1 MRMRLYRVLM
11 VVAAMLFASATLVT
25 AQGKAAPEPDPK
37 TMRWVQRAIAWYPN
51 SEFRLVENIRH
62 QTPSGSYR
70 LVTVERTCESQLLS
84 GQPSMVVDEGTGT
97 IWFGS
102 VGELPNMGGT
112 QDAAALRTFLS
123 GFLPDAMLS
132 SMNLRVKLEWEV
144 GPRRPGAVI
153 PLNLLVETGY
163 GEYRKPAGV
172 TADGKYFVMGSEM
185 PLDEDPVAY
194 RRRLLAES
202 DMVMWDTTDGHEIAV
217 EIVEFSDLECPA
229 CKGKWTLIKKVLETN
244 GKSVRHGMV
253 SFPLT
258 MIHPWAFR
266 AACASW
272 CVAQQNPQALIP
284 LKETFYELQRD
295 MEVSLVTP
303 TAVDFV
309 AGQGLDEGVF
319 RNCYLRD
326 NSIGAVLKQLALSN
340 LMNVQAT
347 PTYFVNGWMI
357 QVPSDA
363 WFPDLVARLIEGQE
377 P

>member
-132 SMNLRVKLEWEV
+132 SMNN
-144 GPRRPGAVI
+144 I
-153 PLNLLVETGY
+153 
-163 GEYRKPAGV
+163 
-172 TADGKYFVMGSEM
+172 S
-185 PLDEDPVAY
+185 
-194 RRRLLAES
+194 
-202 DMVMWDTTDGHEIAV
+202 
-217 EIVEFSDLECPA
+217 
-229 CKGKWTLIKKVLETN
+229 
-244 GKSVRHGMV
+244 
-253 SFPLT
+253 
-258 MIHPWAFR
+258 
-266 AACASW
+266 
-272 CVAQQNPQALIP
+272 
-284 LKETFYELQRD
+284 
-295 MEVSLVTP
+295 
-303 TAVDFV
+303 V
-309 AGQGLDEGVF
+309 AGDISL
-319 RNCYLRD
+319 
-326 NSIGAVLKQLALSN
+326 
-340 LMNVQAT
+340 
-347 PTYFVNGWMI
+347 
-357 QVPSDA
+357 
-363 WFPDLVARLIEGQE
+363 
-377 P
+377 